1 MSQSFL
7 RHSRHC
13 GLCTSINKS
22 HQTFGETN
30 RSYGLGTATHSTALN
45 CSALAKRFESLP
57 ALISWPSSSFTERRQ
72 MRSLISCWGHKVT
85 IQGLRLNRY
94 LVPFFGVHR
103 MCVPY
108 GMWGLKTQ
116 QVIHP
121 EKNYC
126 VFVYALDLVWKMLSQ
141 PHTFQKQDVN
151 DIAVEK

>member
-1 MSQSFL
+1 M
-7 RHSRHC
+7 
-13 GLCTSINKS
+13 
-22 HQTFGETN
+22 
-30 RSYGLGTATHSTALN
+30 
-45 CSALAKRFESLP
+45 
-57 ALISWPSSSFTERRQ
+57 
-72 MRSLISCWGHKVT
+72 T

-121 EKNYC
+121 EKSYC

-141 PHTFQKQDVN
+141 PHTFQIQDVN